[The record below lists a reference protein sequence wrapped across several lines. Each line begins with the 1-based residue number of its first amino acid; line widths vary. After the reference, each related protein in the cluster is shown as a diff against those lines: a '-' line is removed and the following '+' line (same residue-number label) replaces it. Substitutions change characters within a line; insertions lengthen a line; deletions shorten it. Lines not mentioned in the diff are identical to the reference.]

1 MHVGNTVLSRM
12 EFFFSF
18 AILVYLKVDICG
30 KWLWFTQAFY
40 FLSTLRAKFNLLVH
54 AHETT
59 ILTNYSFKKY
69 RGEVW
74 RYVTKSQQS
83 FLTERSI
90 CMRTMEENM
99 DYRFVLERNQAQE
112 NHECQFFSFFLPYF
126 QDHALLGTKN
136 LATMLTWLN
145 DFSPLFSAIQYPNL
159 VLRILFNSSLVS
171 RPSLAL

>member
-1 MHVGNTVLSRM
+1 M
-12 EFFFSF
+12 
-18 AILVYLKVDICG
+18 
-30 KWLWFTQAFY
+30 QAFY
-40 FLSTLRAKFNLLVH
+40 FLSTLRAKFNPLVH

-90 CMRTMEENM
+90 CMQTMEENM

-112 NHECQFFSFFLPYF
+112 NQFNFIFSAIF
-126 QDHALLGTKN
+126 QDHALLETRN
-136 LATMLTWLN
+136 LATML
-145 DFSPLFSAIQYPNL
+145 I
-159 VLRILFNSSLVS
+159 NS
-171 RPSLAL
+171 